1 MPLGVKAQND
11 NKSLKRQ
18 AWCGITEPEVMT
30 TNQKWSINGP
40 QRSTTLG
47 NGLNPLWGVTEDKEY

>member
-18 AWCGITEPEVMT
+18 ARCGIREPQGIN
-30 TNQKWSINGP
+30 TNYKWSINGH
-40 QRSTTLG
+40 QRSTASGT
-47 NGLNPLWGVTEDKEY
+47 GLNPLWDIPCTLR